1 MTTLQKFLS
10 DPQNL
15 NNLITG
21 VAVVVSFLSTLL
33 ALWAVFLQREHNR
46 ISVKPLPDIVFG
58 DYENE
63 IKVGIHNHGLGPM
76 ILVNVEI
83 LKNQAVIA
91 DNVIDLMPDQPNGI
105 SWEDFVQLLKDRVL
119 APGEEK
125 MLVKLS
131 GNSKNKTF
139 VNFRN
144 KVREELAPLTVK
156 IYYKGIYDKNVL
168 IFEKSLDWFERPI

>member
-1 MTTLQKFLS
+1 MTALQEFLS

-15 NNLITG
+15 ITS
-21 VAVVVSFLSTLL
+21 VAVILSFLSTLL

-83 LKNQAVIA
+83 LKNQTVIA
-91 DNVIDLMPDQPNGI
+91 NNVIDLMPDQPRGI

-131 GNSKNKTF
+131 GNSENKTF
-139 VNFRN
+139 VKFRN

-156 IYYKGIYDKNVL
+156 IYYKGIYDKNDR
-168 IFEKSLDWFERPI
+168 IFEKSLDWFDRPI

>member
-1 MTTLQKFLS
+1 MTALQEFLS

-15 NNLITG
+15 ITS
-21 VAVVVSFLSTLL
+21 VAVILSFLSTLL

-91 DNVIDLMPDQPNGI
+91 NNVIDLMPDQPRGI

-131 GNSKNKTF
+131 GNSENKTF
-139 VNFRN
+139 VKFRN

-156 IYYKGIYDKNVL
+156 IY
-168 IFEKSLDWFERPI
+168 